1 MKTSPYNQLI
11 ALALMSAVVSCSS
24 SAPTI
29 QRVPVSISSARS
41 SDLSGDVFKEVNSYR
56 AQHGKSALERHSGL
70 DRLAQQHCDY
80 LAKNCGGSGTNI
92 NHIGFDGR
100 ANTASSSYH
109 ISSIGEN
116 VVSSS
121 TQSAGHLVD
130 LWASSKGHERNMR
143 SSWKYTGIATAK
155 TPDGMVI
162 STQIF
167 GVGESNPEL
176 ESARFARH
184 W

>member
-1 MKTSPYNQLI
+1 MKITPYNQLI
-11 ALALMSAVVSCSS
+11 ALALVSAVVSCSS

-29 QRVPVSISSARS
+29 TRVPVSASSVRS

-56 AQHGKSALERHSGL
+56 ALHGKSALERHAGL

-80 LAKNCGGSGTNI
+80 LAKNCGGSGVNI
-92 NHIGFDGR
+92 NHLGFEGR
-100 ANTASSSYH
+100 ANTARGSYN
-109 ISSIGEN
+109 IQSIGEN

-121 TQSAGHLVD
+121 SYSARHLVD
-130 LWASSKGHERNMR
+130 LWISSKGHERNMR

-167 GVGESNPEL
+167 GIEESNSDL
-176 ESARFARH
+176 LSDSFARP